1 MITSEQLQ
9 AVGQQI
15 AAQHSLAEVRTCHPE
30 LHFTTCSE
38 DDVSP
43 RYRAASVVPG
53 FALYYVTGASGHCL
67 EITHDAN
74 LATGLLI
81 ASMVEDDE

>member
-9 AVGQQI
+9 AVGQLI
-15 AAQHSLAEVRTCHPE
+15 ASQTSLTEVRSLYPD
-30 LHFTTCSE
+30 LHFTECSE

-43 RYRAASVVPG
+43 RYRAATFIPG

-67 EITHDAN
+67 EITHDAD

-81 ASMVEDDE
+81 ASTVDDDE